1 MFFSWGILFGDM
13 KNMGKWWFNGGLMGF
28 HGIYPLVSS
37 NMSSWKI
44 PELKGGV
51 NRTITDKWFIFQQAM
66 FDYQRVWLS
75 FGGGCW

>member
-1 MFFSWGILFGDM
+1 
-13 KNMGKWWFNGGLMGF
+13 MGF

-66 FDYQRVWLS
+66 FDYRMVPTFAIAQKS
-75 FGGGCW
+75 SSHGGKYISTMEHMGFKLF